1 MPTEQFFSHPMQCK
15 TGEIDVRFATASMV
29 IGGLGHNKRCAN
41 EEKKKAEATT
51 ATDEAEAAEPEA
63 AAAAESPVLT
73 SLV

>member
-1 MPTEQFFSHPMQCK
+1 
-15 TGEIDVRFATASMV
+15 MV

-51 ATDEAEAAEPEA
+51 ATDEAEAVEPEA